1 MFISVIGCTN
11 PTKDKYAE
19 ATQLMESGK
28 YIEAQKIFEELLNY
42 KDCHNKAK
50 QCKYLYAVQLVNE
63 SDYYAA
69 IQAFNNVSYEDS
81 KEKISEVL
89 SIAANKYLKNQIS
102 KEEFDKVLNEYDKI
116 MDISDNSDIFYLR
129 ATELYS
135 AGSYKNAYEYT
146 RYINDIDDAK
156 KLCDDARYM
165 KAIADCKEGDLSLAL
180 IGFESLSSDK
190 YRNSVTHAI
199 QLRREILCT
208 PFYGEENLENGN
220 GKTYMLFQKS
230 NDVANG
236 FVSGFKADTG
246 ELLITYKFVAFFA
259 YDGILLAKDGNVYNL
274 KTCSETITQTGK
286 GENAVYSIRFNEGP
300 LNGMSFESDPED
312 NENPVYSVLESPAYI
327 VNQEVYGNIK
337 QKYLNY
343 DCTLTLPK
351 ELEKYLSVSDSNL
364 DERSSTEDEK
374 VIGIESNT
382 SLNNSA
388 DISST
393 ESNVISNDSYSNVN
407 SNTENVS
414 NPNNTNSKSSNTTSS
429 KPSNNINSKPTNNTS
444 SKPSSSVHT
453 HSYSNATCTKP
464 ATCSCGATKGTALGH
479 SWKGATC
486 KIAKTCNRC
495 GQIEGSKLNHSYKNE
510 KCTMCGE
517 KSANFPKVSDIKL
530 EYPASLKDNGV
541 TFKIL
546 SYEINNMDEY
556 FEGKAKI
563 KITAEIIEGFYAD
576 ITANFGIKYYD
587 INGNDI
593 TKWKPYDS
601 DRITKADSSRKHYYE
616 VGDIGISEFEI
627 PVNCRKIVLISRR

>member
-1 MFISVIGCTN
+1 MLISVIGCKN
-11 PTKDKYAE
+11 PTNDKYIE
-19 ATQLMESGK
+19 ATQLMEEGK
-28 YIEAQKIFEELLNY
+28 FIEAQKTFEKLSNY
-42 KDCHNKAK
+42 KDCQTKIK
-50 QCKYLYAVQLVNE
+50 QCKYLYAVQLVND
-63 SDYYAA
+63 SNYSSA
-69 IQAFNNVSYEDS
+69 IQSFNDADYEDS
-81 KEKISEVL
+81 KAKVYEVL

-102 KEEFDKVLNEYDKI
+102 KEKFDKALNEYDKI

-165 KAIADCKEGDLSLAL
+165 KAIADCKEGDLSSAL

-236 FVSGFKADTG
+236 FVSGFNAATG
-246 ELLITYKFVAFFA
+246 ELLITYKFIAFFA
-259 YDGILLAKDGNVYNL
+259 YDGILLAKDGNAYNL

-351 ELEKYLSVSDSNL
+351 ELKKYLSVSDSNL
-364 DERSSTEDEK
+364 DEMSSTEDEK

-388 DISST
+388 DMSST
-393 ESNVISNDSYSNVN
+393 ESKFISNDSYSNAN
-407 SNTENVS
+407 PNTENVS
-414 NPNNTNSKSSNTTSS
+414 SPNKTSS

-495 GQIEGSKLNHSYKNE
+495 GQTEGSKLNHSYKNE

-517 KSANFPKVSDIKL
+517 KSANYPKASDIKI
-530 EYPASLKDNGV
+530 EYPSQLV
-541 TFKIL
+541 YESVFEVR
-546 SYEINNMDEY
+546 SYSISNMDGY
-556 FEGKAKI
+556 FDGKAKVAI
-563 KITAEIIEGFYAD
+563 KMEIVD
-576 ITANFGIKYYD
+576 IRRNNDHSEYFGVKYYD
-587 INGNDI
+587 ANGNDI
-593 TKWKPYDS
+593 TRYKPYDS
-601 DRITKADSSRKHYYE
+601 QYISSGSVMWHLDT
-616 VGDIGISEFEI
+616 GDVCTSEFEI
-627 PVNCRKIVLISRR
+627 PANCRKIVLISIR